1 MALVL
6 GGAQAKHSSHGQ
18 ASNSGSGSGSGS
30 WLDDR
35 LVRLPPDKD
44 PGARASEAA
53 AAAETQA
60 QAGGGGSGRL
70 GGGGVAG
77 EQADDC
83 NAGADLP
90 LRSWGSWW

>member
-1 MALVL
+1 MLAVALVL

-70 GGGGVAG
+70 GAEEWRGNRQTTVTLARIY
-77 EQADDC
+77 
-83 NAGADLP
+83 P
-90 LRSWGSWW
+90 